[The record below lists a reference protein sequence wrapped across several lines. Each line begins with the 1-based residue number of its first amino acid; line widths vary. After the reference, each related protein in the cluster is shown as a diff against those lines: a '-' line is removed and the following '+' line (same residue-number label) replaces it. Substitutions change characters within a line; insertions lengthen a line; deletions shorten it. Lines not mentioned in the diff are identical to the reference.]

1 MVDSILSVFK
11 NVSKNNMII
20 NTALADGIAAND
32 VACVQKLIDEKT
44 VKVETHLKAPPRT
57 KITRLVS
64 TLPCLPLYG
73 KTTSTSWRSSFH
85 RLNIGKPSIRV
96 LLIFCKGSV
105 SSPKPEQEY
114 IDHHQSRLQ
123 KQSRLRTWTASWNPR
138 LRKLCSTPR
147 LRSGH
152 SPAPNFCLRFTF
164 STLKIFSSVFFC
176 LTERSPYR
184 CVGLVRS
191 NDPAALCHH
200 RSEQCC

>member
-64 TLPCLPLYG
+64 TLPCLPLCG
-73 KTTSTSWRSSFH
+73 KTTSTSWKRSFP
-85 RLNIGKPSIRV
+85 RLNIDNPSIRV
-96 LLIFCKGSV
+96 LLILCKGWV
-105 SSPKPEQEY
+105 SSPKPEQEHV
-114 IDHHQSRLQ
+114 DHHQSRLIQ
-123 KQSRLRTWTASWNPR
+123 KKSRSRVWTASWNPR
-138 LRKLCSTPR
+138 QRKLCSTPR
-147 LRSGH
+147 PRSGH

-164 STLKIFSSVFFC
+164 STLKTLSVSVFFC
-176 LTERSPYR
+176 FPERSLYR

-191 NDPAALCHH
+191 DDPAALCHH
-200 RSEQCC
+200 R